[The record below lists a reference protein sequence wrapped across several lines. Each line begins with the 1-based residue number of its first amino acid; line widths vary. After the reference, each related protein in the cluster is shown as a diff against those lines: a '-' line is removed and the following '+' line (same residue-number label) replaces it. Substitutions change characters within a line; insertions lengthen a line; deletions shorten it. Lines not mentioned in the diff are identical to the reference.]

1 MTFSDL
7 LHHFALYLK
16 AVGHIYLTNKKTSQS
31 ANSVKWYVR
40 NDAINHGNNMP
51 QCETIEM
58 RPPNSRQSSILQHL
72 HIWWNQIETE
82 NKLVNKIIFFAN
94 LIKEK
99 TNDFTTPNQVD
110 TECSSQSKYLY
121 NPFLLL
127 PIITYDLLPSAFFL
141 SFLYVTKTLRCLCT
155 LFFLLMYKNLHR
167 WVMISFSDVLPM

>member
-1 MTFSDL
+1 
-7 LHHFALYLK
+7 
-16 AVGHIYLTNKKTSQS
+16 
-31 ANSVKWYVR
+31 
-40 NDAINHGNNMP
+40 MP
-51 QCETIEM
+51 QRETIEM
-58 RPPNSRQSSILQHL
+58 RPPKLEAKFDPSYH

-82 NKLVNKIIFFAN
+82 NKLVNKNIFFAN

-155 LFFLLMYKNLHR
+155 LFFLLMYKLYIDEL
-167 WVMISFSDVLPM
+167 WSPSVMSYPCSVQCVIP